1 MRLAEELVSVGK
13 VSGIFGVR
21 GWIKVY
27 SYTEIREN
35 ILTYSPWILRKGK
48 ESKSVRVIDGR
59 RHGKTVVACLEG
71 LNDRD
76 EAAELNGWEILINA
90 DQLPKARQGEY
101 YWTDLVGLRVMTV
114 DGIDFGT
121 VEQMLETGA
130 NDVVVVS
137 GERERLIPFLQ
148 GQTIIN
154 IDLLAGEML
163 VDWDADF

>member
-1 MRLAEELVSVGK
+1 MAEELVSVGK

-35 ILTYSPWILRKGK
+35 ILTYSPWTLRKGK

-71 LNDRD
+71 LNERD

-101 YWTDLVGLRVMTV
+101 YWTDLVGLRVMAV

>member
-1 MRLAEELVSVGK
+1 MTEDIVSVGK
-13 VSGIFGVR
+13 VSGIFGVK

-48 ESKSVRVIDGR
+48 ESKLVEVIDGR
-59 RHGKTVVACLEG
+59 RHGKTVVAYLQG
-71 LNDRD
+71 LDDRD
-76 EAAELNGWEILINA
+76 KAAELNGWEILIHA
-90 DQLPKARQGEY
+90 DQLPKARVNEY
-101 YWTDLVGLRVMTV
+101 YWADLVGLRVKSI
-114 DGIDFGT
+114 DGTDFGT

-130 NDVVVVS
+130 NDVVVVA

-148 GQTIIN
+148 GQTIVN
-154 IDLLAGEML
+154 IDLTAGEML

>member
-1 MRLAEELVSVGK
+1 MAEELVSVGK

-27 SYTEIREN
+27 SYTETREN
-35 ILTYSPWILRKGK
+35 ILTYSPWTLIRGQ
-48 ESKSVRVIDGR
+48 ESKEVQVIDGR
-59 RHGKTVVACLEG
+59 RHGKTVVARLEG
-71 LNDRD
+71 LDDRD
-76 EAAELNGWEILINA
+76 EAAALNGWEIYIHA
-90 DQLPKARQGEY
+90 DQLPKARRGEY
-101 YWTDLVGLRVMTV
+101 YWADLVGLQVKSV
-114 DGIDFGT
+114 EGVDFGT

>member
-1 MRLAEELVSVGK
+1 MAEELVSVGK

-27 SYTEIREN
+27 SYTETREN
-35 ILTYSPWILRKGK
+35 ILTYSPWTLTKGK
-48 ESKSVRVIDGR
+48 ESKEVRVIDGR

-76 EAAELNGWEILINA
+76 KAAELNGWDILIHA
-90 DQLPKARQGEY
+90 DQLPKAGHGEY
-101 YWTDLVGLRVMTV
+101 YWADLVGLQVKTV
-114 DGIDFGT
+114 DGKDLGT

-130 NDVVVVS
+130 NDVVVVA

-154 IDLLAGEML
+154 IDLISGEML

>member
-1 MRLAEELVSVGK
+1 MAEELVSVGK

-90 DQLPKARQGEY
+90 GQLPKARQGEY

>member
-1 MRLAEELVSVGK
+1 MAEELVSVGK

-35 ILTYSPWILRKGK
+35 ILTYSPWILREGK

>member
-1 MRLAEELVSVGK
+1 MSLTEDIVSVGK
-13 VSGIFGVR
+13 VSGIFGVK

-48 ESKSVRVIDGR
+48 ESKLVEVIDGR
-59 RHGKTVVACLEG
+59 RHGKTVVAYLQG
-71 LNDRD
+71 LDDRD
-76 EAAELNGWEILINA
+76 KAAELNGWEILIHA
-90 DQLPKARQGEY
+90 DQLPKARVNEY
-101 YWTDLVGLRVMTV
+101 YWADLVGLRVKSI
-114 DGIDFGT
+114 DGTDFGT

-130 NDVVVVS
+130 NDVVVVA

-148 GQTIIN
+148 GQTIVN
-154 IDLLAGEML
+154 IDLTAGEML

>member
-1 MRLAEELVSVGK
+1 MAEEFVCVGK

-27 SYTEIREN
+27 SYTETREN
-35 ILTYSPWILRKGK
+35 ILTYSPWTLKKGK
-48 ESKSVRVIDGR
+48 ESKEVQVIDGR
-59 RHGKTVVACLEG
+59 RHGKTVVARLEG
-71 LNDRD
+71 INDRD
-76 EAAELNGWEILINA
+76 DAAQLNGWEIFIHA
-90 DQLPKARQGEY
+90 DQLPKAKQGEY
-101 YWTDLVGLRVMTV
+101 YWADLVGLQVKTV
-114 DGIDFGT
+114 EGIDLG
-121 VEQMLETGA
+121 VVQQMLETGA

-154 IDLLAGEML
+154 IDLVAGEMV

>member
-1 MRLAEELVSVGK
+1 LAEEFVCVGK

-27 SYTEIREN
+27 SYTETREN
-35 ILTYSPWILRKGK
+35 ILTYSPWTLTKGK
-48 ESKSVRVIDGR
+48 ESKEVEVIDGR
-59 RHGKTVVACLEG
+59 RHGKTVVARLEG
-71 LNDRD
+71 INDRD
-76 EAAELNGWEILINA
+76 DAAELNGWEIFIHA
-90 DQLPKARQGEY
+90 DQLPKAKQGEY
-101 YWTDLVGLRVMTV
+101 YWADLIGLQVKTV
-114 DGIDFGT
+114 EGIDLGI
-121 VEQMLETGA
+121 VQQMLETGA

-148 GQTIIN
+148 GQTIIK

>member
-1 MRLAEELVSVGK
+1 MAEELVSVGK

>member
-1 MRLAEELVSVGK
+1 LAENLISVGK

-27 SYTEIREN
+27 SYTETREN
-35 ILTYSPWILRKGK
+35 ILTYSPWTLRKGK
-48 ESKSVRVIDGR
+48 QSKQVEVIDGR

-76 EAAELNGWEILINA
+76 EAAELSGWEILIHA

-101 YWTDLVGLRVMTV
+101 YWADLIGLHVRTVAGIDLGTV
-114 DGIDFGT
+114 D
-121 VEQMLETGA
+121 QMLETGA
-130 NDVVVVS
+130 NDVVVVQ

-148 GQTIIN
+148 GQTIVS
-154 IDLLAGEML
+154 IDLAAGEML
-163 VDWDADF
+163 VDWDVDF